1 MPPKE
6 PQPEAIESICVRIPS
21 SLMREVRILLL
32 DPTYGKIKYGQLR
45 YLITALLT
53 EWLENKKKKLESVD
67 GKVPPVDRFE
77 VFDKDGL

>member
-1 MPPKE
+1 MHE
-6 PQPEAIESICVRIPS
+6 DQEEIEAICVRLPS

-53 EWLENKKKKLESVD
+53 EWLEKKKKKLETI
-67 GKVPPVDRFE
+67 GTEVPPADKFE
-77 VFDKDGL
+77 VFDEDGL